1 MTLTSLSKSPNP
13 KSPARRRGIAL
24 ALTGAVLWGG
34 SGVAGQYILQDCAF
48 ATEWLVGVR
57 MLISGALL
65 LLIDLAAYR
74 QDIFVVFRGRRDRLE
89 TIAFAI
95 FGMLGV
101 QYTYFAAIKF
111 SNAATGTILQ
121 YLMPVVIVSWTALRT
136 RRRPP
141 FGELACV
148 ALAVLGT
155 FLLVTHGSLTSLAI
169 SPPALFWGLLC
180 AFAAAFYTVQPKHLI
195 CKYRPTLIVGWGMLV
210 GGAAMA
216 AATRPGLWSGCWT
229 PLSSLAFLYLIAFGS
244 VAAFT
249 LYLGSTRYIQ
259 PGEAGVLA
267 SVEPLTAIVLSVA
280 LLGASFGVLDLLG
293 SACILATVVLLAR
306 R

>member
-1 MTLTSLSKSPNP
+1 M
-13 KSPARRRGIAL
+13 
-24 ALTGAVLWGG
+24 TGAIYTL
-34 SGVAGQYILQDCAF
+34 SPK
-48 ATEWLVGVR
+48 R
-57 MLISGALL
+57 LIRAWR
-65 LLIDLAAYR
+65 A
-74 QDIFVVFRGRRDRLE
+74 
-89 TIAFAI
+89 
-95 FGMLGV
+95 
-101 QYTYFAAIKF
+101 
-111 SNAATGTILQ
+111 
-121 YLMPVVIVSWTALRT
+121 P
-136 RRRPP
+136 
-141 FGELACV
+141 
-148 ALAVLGT
+148 
-155 FLLVTHGSLTSLAI
+155 
-169 SPPALFWGLLC
+169 
-180 AFAAAFYTVQPKHLI
+180 
-195 CKYRPTLIVGWGMLV
+195 LIVGWGMLV

>member
-1 MTLTSLSKSPNP
+1 MSLTSPSSSKSPDRSNQ
-13 KSPARRRGIAL
+13 AGMRRRGILL

-65 LLIDLAAYR
+65 LLIDLAVFR
-74 QDIFVVFRGRRDRLE
+74 QDIFAVFRGRRDRLE

-121 YLMPVVIVSWTALRT
+121 YLMPVVIVGWTALRT
-136 RRRPP
+136 RRMPP

-148 ALAVLGT
+148 ALAVYAAQPGKRLLAEKKGVDVAAARKDYGVHAVERRKDYLRIIRGRKHYGNASCLLNAQVVAFGQFAAFIAEVSRYGNYRPQLMVWKT
-155 FLLVTHGSLTSLAI
+155 AVELAVACPDVEGFLLPVTIFH
-169 SPPALFWGLLC
+169 ALC
-180 AFAAAFYTVQPKHLI
+180 
-195 CKYRPTLIVGWGMLV
+195 C
-210 GGAAMA
+210 
-216 AATRPGLWSGCWT
+216 
-229 PLSSLAFLYLIAFGS
+229 
-244 VAAFT
+244 
-249 LYLGSTRYIQ
+249 
-259 PGEAGVLA
+259 
-267 SVEPLTAIVLSVA
+267 
-280 LLGASFGVLDLLG
+280 
-293 SACILATVVLLAR
+293 
-306 R
+306 